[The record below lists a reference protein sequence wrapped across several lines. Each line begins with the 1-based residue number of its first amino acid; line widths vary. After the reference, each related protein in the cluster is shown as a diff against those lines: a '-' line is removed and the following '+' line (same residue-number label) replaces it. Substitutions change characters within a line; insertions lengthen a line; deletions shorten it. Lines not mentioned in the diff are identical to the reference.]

1 MQPLNLV
8 PTAGKRET
16 VSSVGKYNCFIIQ
29 SSSCFWIPRRSDRK
43 KEKSVV
49 SFTHGQ
55 NIICSQAQLDDIA
68 HEQTIT
74 CRQLFA
80 GHVVGFRP
88 MKRKKNLH
96 RIIMTVT
103 ERVDFYKQVNSMTLS
118 PENSLSVSKAYASQL
133 FNAFE
138 YFSGLLF

>member
-1 MQPLNLV
+1 MQALNLV
-8 PTAGKRET
+8 PAAGKGEI
-16 VSSVGKYNCFIIQ
+16 VSSVGKHNCFIIQ

-80 GHVVGFRP
+80 GHVVGFRS
-88 MKRKKNLH
+88 MKRKKKFATNSNDSYG
-96 RIIMTVT
+96 
-103 ERVDFYKQVNSMTLS
+103 RVNFYKQVNSMTLS
-118 PENSLSVSKAYASQL
+118 PEKLVISVNGRKAYASQL
-133 FNAFE
+133 FNAF
-138 YFSGLLF
+138 

>member
-1 MQPLNLV
+1 MQALNLV
-8 PTAGKRET
+8 PAAGKGEI
-16 VSSVGKYNCFIIQ
+16 VSSVGKHNCFIIQ

-80 GHVVGFRP
+80 GHVVGSRP
-88 MKRKKNLH
+88 MKRKKYLQ
-96 RIIMTVT
+96 RMVMTVT
-103 ERVDFYKQVNSMTLS
+103 DALTFINK
-118 PENSLSVSKAYASQL
+118 
-133 FNAFE
+133 
-138 YFSGLLF
+138 

>member
-1 MQPLNLV
+1 MQALNLV
-8 PTAGKRET
+8 PAAGKGEI
-16 VSSVGKYNCFIIQ
+16 VSSVGKHNCFIIQ

-49 SFTHGQ
+49 PFTHGQ

-80 GHVVGFRP
+80 GHVVGFRS
-88 MKRKKNLH
+88 MKRKKKFATNSNDSYG
-96 RIIMTVT
+96 
-103 ERVDFYKQVNSMTLS
+103 RVNFYKQVNSMTLS
-118 PENSLSVSKAYASQL
+118 PEKLVISVNGRKAYASQL
-133 FNAFE
+133 FNAF
-138 YFSGLLF
+138 

>member
-1 MQPLNLV
+1 MQALNLV
-8 PTAGKRET
+8 PAAGKGEI
-16 VSSVGKYNCFIIQ
+16 VSSVGKHNCFIIQ

-55 NIICSQAQLDDIA
+55 NIICSQAQLDGIA

-80 GHVVGFRP
+80 GHVVGFRS
-88 MKRKKNLH
+88 MKRKKKFATNSNDSYG
-96 RIIMTVT
+96 
-103 ERVDFYKQVNSMTLS
+103 RVNFYKQVNSMTLS
-118 PENSLSVSKAYASQL
+118 PEKLVISVNGRKAYASQL
-133 FNAFE
+133 FNAF
-138 YFSGLLF
+138 

>member
-1 MQPLNLV
+1 MINIFGKLPL
-8 PTAGKRET
+8 
-16 VSSVGKYNCFIIQ
+16 S
-29 SSSCFWIPRRSDRK
+29 RRSDRK

-68 HEQTIT
+68 HQQTII

-80 GHVVGFRP
+80 GHVLGSRP
-88 MKRKKNLH
+88 MKRKKKLASNH
-96 RIIMTVT
+96 NDSYG
-103 ERVDFYKQVNSMTLS
+103 RVNFYKQANSMTMS
-118 PENSLSVSKAYASQL
+118 PEKLVMSVNGRKAYASQL
-133 FNAFE
+133 FNAFQ